1 METQYMLCELI
12 KDHPDFRRLQS
23 IDGIVIDLRY
33 VGIDN
38 FVGRDLY
45 GDLDCGWL
53 HHEAAGGLSDAAA
66 WLSRHYPGYRILVLD
81 ALRPHR
87 IQEMLWQYLEGTPL
101 RMYVADPARGSIH
114 SFGMA
119 VDVTILDAQGKEID
133 MGTAY
138 DELVEKSH
146 PALEARFLADGGLSR
161 AQADNRNIL
170 RQAMFAGG
178 FRGINSEWWHFNF
191 GDPNIVRQTYLRID

>member
-1 METQYMLCELI
+1 MLCELI

-23 IDGIVIDLRY
+23 VDGIVIELRY
-33 VGIDN
+33 AGVNN

-45 GDLDCGWL
+45 GGLDCDWL
-53 HHEAAGGLSDAAA
+53 HREAASGLEGAVE
-66 WLSRHYPGYRILVLD
+66 WLRRHHPGFRLLVLD
-81 ALRPHR
+81 ALRQHR
-87 IQEMLWQYLEGTPL
+87 VQEMLWRHLEGTPL

-119 VDVTILDAQGKEID
+119 VDVTVLDPLGGELD

-146 PALEARFLADGGLSR
+146 PALEAGFLADGSLSK
-161 AQADNRNIL
+161 AQAGNRNIL

-191 GDPNIVRQTYLRID
+191 GDPNVVRQTYLRID